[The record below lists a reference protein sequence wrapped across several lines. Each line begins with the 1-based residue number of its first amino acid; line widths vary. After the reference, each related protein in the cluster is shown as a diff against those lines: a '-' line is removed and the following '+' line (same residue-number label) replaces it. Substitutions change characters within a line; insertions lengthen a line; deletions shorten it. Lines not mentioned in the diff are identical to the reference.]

1 MTSVFKRLAFFVHEK
16 VMPRY
21 ESDKDHEKCS
31 QMMRVPHGLS
41 EEPAEMIRAVMGHDS
56 GFNGIR
62 QPSPRL

>member
-1 MTSVFKRLAFFVHEK
+1 MASVFKRLAFFVHEK

-41 EEPAEMIRAVMGHDS
+41 EEP
-56 GFNGIR
+56 
-62 QPSPRL
+62 PK